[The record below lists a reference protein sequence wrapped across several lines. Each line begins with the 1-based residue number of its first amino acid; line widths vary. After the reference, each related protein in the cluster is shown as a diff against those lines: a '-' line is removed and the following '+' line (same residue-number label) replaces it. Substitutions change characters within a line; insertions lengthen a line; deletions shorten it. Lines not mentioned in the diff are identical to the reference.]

1 MVKQETHAGSNPVP
15 VTNFTKS
22 ETKLNIEYIIIN
34 KKQHN
39 DLD

>member
-1 MVKQETHAGSNPVP
+1 MNILIQDGIEAEIWNL
-15 VTNFTKS
+15 KS

>member
-15 VTNFTKS
+15 ATNFAKS
-22 ETKLNIEYIIIN
+22 ETKLKIGYIIIN